1 MIIRVMY
8 PDYRYDYV
16 DAQALDR
23 LIASEGITKFL
34 RPSQQEWVYVDR
46 DPVRGAGGEYSG
58 PERRQ
63 AR

>member
-1 MIIRVMY
+1 MIIRIMY

-16 DAQALDR
+16 DTRTLDR

-34 RPSQQEWVYVDR
+34 RPSQEEWVFVDR
-46 DPVRGAGGEYSG
+46 GPIRGAGGDYSG

-63 AR
+63 VR